1 MTTWRLV
8 WVAVVPLAGLLAACG
23 DAGTGGNEPRLGYG
37 PSADP
42 GSGQAVESNTP
53 TSGEIDAGGGS
64 QGNSV
69 VAQDAGGGND
79 ASGGRDAGGASGGV
93 FAGAAAYVSTAGP
106 TSRNGGHNF
115 GANGTNPVKQA
126 CLGCHGNGGGAPV
139 FTVGG
144 SVFKDAAGTMPAA
157 NVEVRF
163 VDANGTA
170 RSIYTDALG
179 NFYFKGATLAAPGKV
194 GARDATTTQNM
205 VGTIANGDCN
215 SSGCHGGAQ
224 GWVHVP

>member
-1 MTTWRLV
+1 MTTRRLV
-8 WVAVVPLAGLLAACG
+8 WVAVAPLAGLLAACG
-23 DAGTGGNEPRLGYG
+23 DAGTGGHDPRPGYG
-37 PSADP
+37 PSGDP
-42 GSGQAVESNTP
+42 GSNQAVESTTP
-53 TSGEIDAGGGS
+53 TNGQVDAGAGSSVIAPDAGASSDAGGG
-64 QGNSV
+64 
-69 VAQDAGGGND
+69 AQ
-79 ASGGRDAGGASGGV
+79 DAGGASGGV
-93 FAGAAAYVSTAGP
+93 FSGAAAYVSTAGP
-106 TSRNGGHNF
+106 SSRNGGHNF

-126 CLGCHGNGGGAPV
+126 CLGCHGSGGGAPL

-170 RSIYTDALG
+170 RSVYTDALG

-205 VGTIANGDCN
+205 TSTIANGDCN
-215 SSGCHGGAQ
+215 SAACHGGAQ